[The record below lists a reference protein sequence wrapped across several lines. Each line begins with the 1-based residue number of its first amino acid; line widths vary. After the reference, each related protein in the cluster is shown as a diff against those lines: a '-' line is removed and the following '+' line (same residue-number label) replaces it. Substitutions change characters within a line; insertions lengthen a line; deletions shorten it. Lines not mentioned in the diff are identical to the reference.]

1 MWKALLPA
9 LALIALPAAAQMY
22 KWVDER
28 GVTHYSEKPPA
39 DGRGKALDIKTQDP
53 RPAAPKP
60 AARAADA
67 KASPGKAAKAGTPH
81 EQEQAMLAGEWATPA
96 GRSPPFSILF
106 QSFGKEVMAQYA
118 LKGSRNS
125 WVASGTYELTGIGGK
140 GSLKAD
146 LSDSDKALNFASE
159 RIDYTIKG
167 AEMDVVL
174 RSGEMAGSYR
184 VIRSA
189 R

>member
-9 LALIALPAAAQMY
+9 LALVALPAAAQMY
-22 KWVDER
+22 KWVDEK

-60 AARAADA
+60 SPKAADA
-67 KASPGKAAKAGTPH
+67 KAAPGKAATPR
-81 EQEQAMLAGEWATPA
+81 EQELAMLAGDWSTPA
-96 GRSPPFSILF
+96 GRSPPFSITF
-106 QSFGKEVMAQYA
+106 QPFGGDVMTQYA
-118 LKGSRNS
+118 LKGSGKS
-125 WVASGTYELTGIGGK
+125 WVASGTYELTGGGGK
-140 GSLKAD
+140 GSLKTD
-146 LSDSDKALNFASE
+146 LSDSSRALNYTSE
-159 RIDYTIKG
+159 RIDYSIKG
-167 AEMDVVL
+167 AEMEVVL